1 MLNDG
6 YALDEKCNSF
16 YNVYRT
22 IQRERAGNMDII
34 SEIKK
39 LPNLGYEYFKDNG
52 MPCTVVLGGASCPPS
67 DEYRFRQNI
76 TQYNLKLIELYESKP
91 FAEDTKERIAYY
103 MKKMRSACD
112 TRMAGTYTLQQQA
125 AYIDALSD
133 GEREQIEAQ
142 VLMYKEC
149 YTIYLE
155 NVRRR

>member
-1 MLNDG
+1 
-6 YALDEKCNSF
+6 
-16 YNVYRT
+16 
-22 IQRERAGNMDII
+22 MDII

-52 MPCTVVLGGASCPPS
+52 KPCTVVLGGVSCPPS

-91 FAEDTKERIAYY
+91 FTEDTKERIAYY